1 MCARVQS
8 INFLTHKSFTFLY
21 FFLVQRK
28 NLPFIPPLG
37 GTKGGSE
44 VFVKICPAS
53 SFYSS
58 VSTLM
63 KFTFFGL

>member
-28 NLPFIPPLG
+28 DLPFIPHLG
-37 GTKGGSE
+37 GGVKLFFNCAMKGKDE
-44 VFVKICPAS
+44 VKKRETPC
-53 SFYSS
+53 
-58 VSTLM
+58 
-63 KFTFFGL
+63 